1 MTTKDLVES
10 KRLAESGHWYT
21 IDGKPKYT
29 IVGKNGKER
38 NTTLRDARKLNLVP
52 SVTTIL
58 DVAAKP
64 GLVNWQVNQG
74 IQAALTLPRKID
86 ETDEEFLH
94 RVRQDSKEQAEK
106 AAEEGTKI
114 HADINMG
121 FAGKKD
127 SEVYTH
133 LRELLDK
140 SFPNQEWISEQSYT
154 SKEKGYGGA
163 IDLHSKS
170 IVVDF
175 KTKDNIEGKDASKL
189 VFDNHGMQ
197 LSAYAELL
205 YIGKPTRVSIFIDR
219 KNPSVILPYVWDGG
233 HLKHLVMFNS
243 LLTYW
248 KMSKN
253 YDPTK
258 QKGEIK

>member
-1 MTTKDLVES
+1 MITS
-10 KRLAESGHWYT
+10 ESGHWYT

-74 IQAALTLPRKID
+74 IQAALTLPRKVD

-106 AAEEGTKI
+106 AAEQGTNI

-140 SFPNQEWISEQSYT
+140 SFPNQEWVSEQSYT

-219 KNPSVILPYVWDGG
+219 KNPSVILPYVWDMES

-253 YDPTK
+253 YDPT
-258 QKGEIK
+258 ETL